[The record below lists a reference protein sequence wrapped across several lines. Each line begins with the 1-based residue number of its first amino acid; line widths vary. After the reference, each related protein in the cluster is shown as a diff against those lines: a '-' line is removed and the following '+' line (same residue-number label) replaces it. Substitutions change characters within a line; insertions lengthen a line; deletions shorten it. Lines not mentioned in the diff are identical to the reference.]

1 MSSET
6 SLPTDAADA
15 KAAKA
20 QAKKR
25 RSAVKSEARAKARS
39 TRKQTRA
46 AKRTQ
51 NAPGSVSE
59 APGSVSGGPGAAQ
72 PGRSAG
78 QPGSEAEQS
87 TGLAGL
93 RDRAVEL
100 WIRRIH
106 PVLDV
111 ISPIGWAVFGAA
123 AACWFIGLTL
133 HITELNV
140 IAFALTVPLVIAAL
154 FVLGR
159 ASYKVTLDLQTH
171 RVVVG
176 TRAVGRVEVANPTQ
190 RVILPS
196 RIELA
201 VGSATAQF
209 MVPKLDAGAEH
220 EELFAVPTKRR
231 AVLVVGPVRSVRDDP
246 LSLMRRQVTWA
257 KEQELF
263 VHPRTVRLDEAASGF
278 LRDLEGTP
286 SSDLSS
292 SDIAFHAL
300 RDYAPGD
307 DRRHVHWRTTARTGK
322 LMVRQFEET
331 RRSHVVVALD
341 NLAEHYASDD
351 EFELAVSVAASI
363 SGQTFREE
371 KELTPFTFDER
382 QNTGTLRQMMDDY
395 TVIEQFKERAS
406 FHELGQKAA
415 DLAPNASAV
424 MMVVGSHTTAREL
437 NSAANQLPIGVM
449 AVAIRCVDDAD
460 VKRSAI
466 GSLDVVTLGSL
477 DTLARALR
485 AVGR

>member
-1 MSSET
+1 MNVET
-6 SLPTDAADA
+6 PLPADTADARSARRAA
-15 KAAKA
+15 KAARKHERA
-20 QAKKR
+20 QERA
-25 RSAVKSEARAKARS
+25 EARRAR
-39 TRKQTRA
+39 RA
-46 AKRTQ
+46 AQ
-51 NAPGSVSE
+51 QPSG
-59 APGSVSGGPGAAQ
+59 GGPGEAGIAQDDAAAQ
-72 PGRSAG
+72 DQGNILTR
-78 QPGSEAEQS
+78 
-87 TGLAGL
+87 L
-93 RDRAVEL
+93 RDSAVEL
-100 WIRRIH
+100 WIRRLH
-106 PVLDV
+106 PVLNV
-111 ISPIGWAVFGAA
+111 VSPIGWAVAA
-123 AACWFIGLTL
+123 VAVFCWIVGLRF
-133 HITELNV
+133 HVTELNV
-140 IAFALTVPLVIAAL
+140 LAFALSVPMVIAAL
-154 FVLGR
+154 FVLGK
-159 ASYKVTLDLQTH
+159 ASYRVTLDLQSH

-190 RVILPS
+190 RILLPA

-201 VGSATAQF
+201 VGAATAQF
-209 MVPKLDAGAEH
+209 LVPRLPAGESH
-220 EELFAVPTKRR
+220 EELFAVPTRRR

-257 KEQELF
+257 RPQELF

-341 NLAEHYASDD
+341 DLAEHYASDE
-351 EFELAVSVAASI
+351 EFELAVSAAASI
-363 SGQTFREE
+363 AAQTLKEE
-371 KELTPFTFDER
+371 KELTPFSFEAR
-382 QNTGTLRQMMDDY
+382 QRTGTHRQMMDDY
-395 TVIEQFKERAS
+395 TVLEPIEQHYS
-406 FHELGQKAA
+406 LHELGQKAA

-437 NSAANQLPIGVM
+437 NSAANQLPIGVL
-449 AVAIRCVDDAD
+449 AVAIRCVDGAE
-460 VKRSAI
+460 VRRSAI
-466 GSLDVVTLGSL
+466 GGLDVVTVGQL

>member
-1 MSSET
+1 
-6 SLPTDAADA
+6 
-15 KAAKA
+15 
-20 QAKKR
+20 
-25 RSAVKSEARAKARS
+25 
-39 TRKQTRA
+39 
-46 AKRTQ
+46 
-51 NAPGSVSE
+51 
-59 APGSVSGGPGAAQ
+59 
-72 PGRSAG
+72 
-78 QPGSEAEQS
+78 
-87 TGLAGL
+87 
-93 RDRAVEL
+93 
-100 WIRRIH
+100 
-106 PVLDV
+106 
-111 ISPIGWAVFGAA
+111 
-123 AACWFIGLTL
+123 
-133 HITELNV
+133 
-140 IAFALTVPLVIAAL
+140 
-154 FVLGR
+154 
-159 ASYKVTLDLQTH
+159 LDLQTH

-190 RVILPS
+190 RTILPS

-209 MVPKLDAGAEH
+209 MVPRLAADAAH

-263 VHPRTVRLDEAASGF
+263 VHPRTVWLDEAASGF

-307 DRRHVHWRTTARTGK
+307 DRRHVHWRTTARRPALSRPTPRAGECT
-322 LMVRQFEET
+322 VRQSAEP

-341 NLAEHYASDD
+341 NLAEHYASTD
-351 EFELAVSVAASI
+351 EFELAVSAAASI

-371 KELTPFTFDER
+371 KELTPFTLDQR
-382 QNTGTLRQMMDDY
+382 QSTRTMRQMMDDY
-395 TVIEQFKERAS
+395 TVVDQLKERIP

-449 AVAIRCVDDAD
+449 AVAI
-460 VKRSAI
+460 
-466 GSLDVVTLGSL
+466 
-477 DTLARALR
+477 
-485 AVGR
+485 

>member
-1 MSSET
+1 MSQET
-6 SLPTDAADA
+6 SVPTDTADA
-15 KAAKA
+15 RSAKA
-20 QAKKR
+20 EAKKR
-25 RSAVKSEARAKARS
+25 RRAAAAESRAGSRRDRRRARS
-39 TRKQTRA
+39 A
-46 AKRTQ
+46 AKRARSGDAAAPAEETTQ
-51 NAPGSVSE
+51 QGTAAP
-59 APGSVSGGPGAAQ
+59 
-72 PGRSAG
+72 
-78 QPGSEAEQS
+78 S
-87 TGLAGL
+87 TGWAGL

-111 ISPIGWAVFGAA
+111 VSPVGWAVLGVAA
-123 AACWFIGLTL
+123 ASWIAGLTL
-133 HITELNV
+133 HVTELNV
-140 IAFALTVPLVIAAL
+140 VALALTVPLVIAAL
-154 FVLGR
+154 FVLGKANYR
-159 ASYKVTLDLQTH
+159 VTLDLQTH

-190 RVILPS
+190 RDILPS

-201 VGSATAQF
+201 VGKATAQF
-209 MVPKLDAGAEH
+209 LVPRLRAEQTH

-300 RDYAPGD
+300 RDYSPGD

-341 NLAEHYASDD
+341 NLAEHYASED

-363 SGQTFREE
+363 SAQTFREE
-371 KELTPFTFDER
+371 KELTPFTFDAR
-382 QNTGTLRQMMDDY
+382 QRTAAFRPMMDDY
-395 TVIEQFKERAS
+395 TLVEQLKERIS

-424 MMVVGSHTTAREL
+424 MMVVGPHTTAREL

-449 AVAIRCVDDAD
+449 AVAIRCVEDAE
-460 VKRSAI
+460 VRRSAI

>member
-1 MSSET
+1 MSSQN
-6 SLPTDAADA
+6 SLPSDTADA

-25 RSAVKSEARAKARS
+25 RSAVEAEARAQSRS

-46 AKRTQ
+46 AKRAA
-51 NAPGSVSE
+51 NAPRT
-59 APGSVSGGPGAAQ
+59 AGGEETAQ

-78 QPGSEAEQS
+78 RPGAVAERS

-93 RDRAVEL
+93 RDRTVEL

-111 ISPIGWAVFGAA
+111 ISPIGWAVLGAA

-159 ASYKVTLDLQTH
+159 ASYQVTLDLQSH

-190 RVILPS
+190 RMILPS

-209 MVPKLDAGAEH
+209 MVPKLAAGAEH

-351 EFELAVSVAASI
+351 EFELAVSIAASI

-382 QNTGTLRQMMDDY
+382 QNTVNLRQMMDDY
-395 TVIEQFKERAS
+395 TVVEQLKERAP

-415 DLAPNASAV
+415 DLAPSASAV

>member
-1 MSSET
+1 MSQET
-6 SLPTDAADA
+6 SVPTDTADA
-15 KAAKA
+15 RSAKA
-20 QAKKR
+20 EAKKR
-25 RSAVKSEARAKARS
+25 RRAAAAESRAGSRRDRRRARS
-39 TRKQTRA
+39 A
-46 AKRTQ
+46 AKRARSGDAAAPAEETTQ
-51 NAPGSVSE
+51 QGTAAP
-59 APGSVSGGPGAAQ
+59 
-72 PGRSAG
+72 
-78 QPGSEAEQS
+78 S
-87 TGLAGL
+87 TGWAGL

-111 ISPIGWAVFGAA
+111 VSPVGWAVLGVAA
-123 AACWFIGLTL
+123 ASWIAGLTL
-133 HITELNV
+133 HVTELNV
-140 IAFALTVPLVIAAL
+140 VALALTVPLVIAAL
-154 FVLGR
+154 FVLGKANYR
-159 ASYKVTLDLQTH
+159 VTLDLQTH

-176 TRAVGRVEVANPTQ
+176 TRAVGRVEVATPTQ
-190 RVILPS
+190 RDILPS

-201 VGSATAQF
+201 VGKATAQF
-209 MVPKLDAGAEH
+209 LVPRLRAEQTH

-300 RDYAPGD
+300 RDYSPGD

-341 NLAEHYASDD
+341 NLAEHYASED

-363 SGQTFREE
+363 SAQTFREE
-371 KELTPFTFDER
+371 KELTPFTFDAR
-382 QNTGTLRQMMDDY
+382 QRTAAFRPMMDDY
-395 TVIEQFKERAS
+395 TLVEQLKERIS

-424 MMVVGSHTTAREL
+424 MMVVGPHTTAREL

-449 AVAIRCVDDAD
+449 AVAIRCVEDAE
-460 VKRSAI
+460 VRRSAI

>member
-1 MSSET
+1 MSPET
-6 SLPTDAADA
+6 SLPTDTADARAA
-15 KAAKA
+15 KAA
-20 QAKKR
+20 AKKR
-25 RSAVKSEARAKARS
+25 RGAARADARATSRRRRLKAR
-39 TRKQTRA
+39 QDRA
-46 AKRTQ
+46 AG
-51 NAPGSVSE
+51 GSTS
-59 APGSVSGGPGAAQ
+59 SVPGAA
-72 PGRSAG
+72 SG
-78 QPGSEAEQS
+78 QGAVTEGASS

-100 WIRRIH
+100 WLRRIH

-111 ISPIGWAVFGAA
+111 VSPIGWAVVGVTAV
-123 AACWFIGLTL
+123 CWFAGLTL

-154 FVLGR
+154 FVLGK
-159 ASYKVTLDLQTH
+159 ASYRVTLDLQTH

-209 MVPKLDAGAEH
+209 MVPKLAADAAH

-257 KEQELF
+257 KAQELF

-351 EFELAVSVAASI
+351 EFELAVSTAASI
-363 SGQTFREE
+363 AGQTFREE
-371 KELTPFTFDER
+371 KELTPFSLDQR
-382 QNTGTLRQMMDDY
+382 QSTRTLRQMMDDY
-395 TVIEQFKERAS
+395 TVLDQLKERIS

-460 VKRSAI
+460 VTRSAI
-466 GSLDVVTLGSL
+466 GGLDVVTLGSL
-477 DTLARALR
+477 DSLAKALR

>member
-1 MSSET
+1 MSTSS
-6 SLPTDAADA
+6 SLPTDTADA
-15 KAAKA
+15 K
-20 QAKKR
+20 QAKKAAKR
-25 RSAVKSEARAKARS
+25 RRKAAQAEARAEQR
-39 TRKQTRA
+39 RKRRA
-46 AKRTQ
+46 AAEQGSSVPVGETTGS
-51 NAPGSVSE
+51 APGS
-59 APGSVSGGPGAAQ
+59 APELSRFGA
-72 PGRSAG
+72 
-78 QPGSEAEQS
+78 
-87 TGLAGL
+87 L
-93 RDRAVEL
+93 RARIADL
-100 WIRRIH
+100 WERRIF

-111 ISPIGWAVFGAA
+111 VSPIGWAVLGMAVL
-123 AACWFIGLTL
+123 CWLLGLTL

-140 IAFALTVPLVIAAL
+140 IALALTVPLVIAAL

-159 ASYKVTLDLQTH
+159 ASYQVTLDLQTH

-209 MVPKLDAGAEH
+209 MVPRLPSGEMH

-257 KEQELF
+257 KEQELY

-286 SSDLSS
+286 SSHLSS

-300 RDYAPGD
+300 RDYVPGD

-331 RRSHVVVALD
+331 RRSHVVVALN
-341 NLAEHYASDD
+341 NLAEHYATDE
-351 EFELAVSVAASI
+351 EFELAVSSAASL
-363 SGQTFREE
+363 SAQTFREE
-371 KELTPFTFDER
+371 KELTPFSFDTNQR
-382 QNTGTLRQMMDDY
+382 TGTFRQMMDDY
-395 TVIEQFKERAS
+395 TTIDPIKDRFDL
-406 FHELGQKAA
+406 HELGQKAA

-424 MMVVGSHTTAREL
+424 MLVVGSHTTAREL

-449 AVAIRCVDDAD
+449 AVAIRCVEGAE
-460 VKRSAI
+460 VRRSAI
-466 GSLDVVTLGSL
+466 GGLDVVTLGEL
-477 DTLARALR
+477 DDLAKAMR

>member
-1 MSSET
+1 MSPET
-6 SLPTDAADA
+6 SLPTDTADA

-20 QAKKR
+20 EARKR
-25 RSAVKSEARAKARS
+25 RSAVKADARATSRRRRLRARKDRS
-39 TRKQTRA
+39 TGA
-46 AKRTQ
+46 AGGTSS
-51 NAPGSVSE
+51 APGTPSE
-59 APGSVSGGPGAAQ
+59 QAAATGGA
-72 PGRSAG
+72 S
-78 QPGSEAEQS
+78 S
-87 TGLAGL
+87 TGLVGL
-93 RDRAVEL
+93 RDRVVEL
-100 WIRRIH
+100 WLRRIH

-111 ISPIGWAVFGAA
+111 VSPIGWAVVGVTAA
-123 AACWFIGLTL
+123 SWLAGLTL

-154 FVLGR
+154 FVLGK
-159 ASYKVTLDLQTH
+159 ASYKVNLDLQTH

-176 TRAVGRVEVANPTQ
+176 TRAVGRVEVTNPTQ

-209 MVPKLDAGAEH
+209 MVPRLAADAEH

-286 SSDLSS
+286 SADLSS

-351 EFELAVSVAASI
+351 EFELAVSIAASI
-363 SGQTFREE
+363 AGQTFREE
-371 KELTPFTFDER
+371 KELTPFSLDQR
-382 QNTGTLRQMMDDY
+382 QSTRTMRQMMDDY
-395 TVIEQFKERAS
+395 TVLEQLKERVS

-449 AVAIRCVDDAD
+449 AVAIRCVDDAE
-460 VKRSAI
+460 VTRSAI
-466 GSLDVVTLGSL
+466 GGLDVVTLGSL
-477 DTLARALR
+477 DALAKALR

>member
-1 MSSET
+1 MTQET
-6 SLPTDAADA
+6 SVPADTADA
-15 KAAKA
+15 RSAKA
-20 QAKKR
+20 QARKR
-25 RSAVKSEARAKARS
+25 RRAAAAEARAGSRRERRRSRAAAERARS
-39 TRKQTRA
+39 GETAPLEKTTRDGDA
-46 AKRTQ
+46 
-51 NAPGSVSE
+51 E
-59 APGSVSGGPGAAQ
+59 A
-72 PGRSAG
+72 
-78 QPGSEAEQS
+78 S
-87 TGLAGL
+87 TGWAGL

-100 WIRRIH
+100 WLRRIH

-111 ISPIGWAVFGAA
+111 VSPVGWAAFGVAA
-123 AACWFIGLTL
+123 ASWIAGLTL

-140 IAFALTVPLVIAAL
+140 IALALTIPLLIAAL
-154 FVLGR
+154 FVLGK
-159 ASYKVTLDLQTH
+159 ASYAVTLDLQTH

-190 RVILPS
+190 RDILPS

-201 VGSATAQF
+201 VGRATAQF
-209 MVPKLDAGAEH
+209 LVPRLRPEATH
-220 EELFAVPTKRR
+220 EELFAVPTSRR

-263 VHPRTVRLDEAASGF
+263 VHPRTVQLDEAASGY

-300 RDYAPGD
+300 RDYSPGD

-341 NLAEHYASDD
+341 NLAEHYASED

-363 SGQTFREE
+363 SAQTFREE
-371 KELTPFTFDER
+371 KELTPFTFDAR
-382 QNTGTLRQMMDDY
+382 QRTAGFRPMMDDY
-395 TVIEQFKERAS
+395 TVVEQLGERRS
-406 FHELGQKAA
+406 FHELGQKAS

-424 MMVVGSHTTAREL
+424 MMVVGPHTTAREL
-437 NSAANQLPIGVM
+437 NAAATQLPIGVM
-449 AVAIRCVDDAD
+449 AVAIRCVADAE
-460 VKRSAI
+460 VRRSAI

>member
-1 MSSET
+1 MSPESSVPADT
-6 SLPTDAADA
+6 ADA
-15 KAAKA
+15 KSAKA
-20 QAKKR
+20 EAKKR
-25 RSAVKSEARAKARS
+25 RRAAAAESRVGSRRERRRARA
-39 TRKQTRA
+39 A
-46 AKRTQ
+46 AKRARGEQDAPAEETTQ
-51 NAPGSVSE
+51 
-59 APGSVSGGPGAAQ
+59 
-72 PGRSAG
+72 GRSA
-78 QPGSEAEQS
+78 PAS
-87 TGLAGL
+87 TGLVGL
-93 RDRAVEL
+93 RDRVVEL
-100 WIRRIH
+100 WLRRIH

-111 ISPIGWAVFGAA
+111 ISPVGWAAIGVA
-123 AACWFIGLTL
+123 AACWIAGLTL
-133 HITELNV
+133 HVTELNV
-140 IAFALTVPLVIAAL
+140 IALALTIPLAIAAL
-154 FVLGR
+154 FVLGK
-159 ASYKVTLDLQTH
+159 ANYEVTLDLQTH

-176 TRAVGRVEVANPTQ
+176 TRAVGRVEVGNPGQ
-190 RVILPS
+190 RDILPS

-201 VGSATAQF
+201 VGKATAQF
-209 MVPKLDAGAEH
+209 LVPRLRAAETH

-257 KEQELF
+257 KAQELY
-263 VHPRTVRLDEAASGF
+263 VHPRTARLDEAASGF

-300 RDYAPGD
+300 RDYSPGD

-341 NLAEHYASDD
+341 NLAEHYATED

-363 SGQTFREE
+363 SAQTLREE
-371 KELTPFTFDER
+371 KELTPFTFDAR
-382 QNTGTLRQMMDDY
+382 QRTLGFRPLMDDY
-395 TVIEQFKERAS
+395 TVVEELKERIS

-424 MMVVGSHTTAREL
+424 MMVVGPHTTAREL
-437 NSAANQLPIGVM
+437 NAAANQLPIGVM
-449 AVAIRCVDDAD
+449 AVAIRCVEDAE
-460 VKRSAI
+460 VRRSAI
-466 GSLDVVTLGSL
+466 GSLDVVTVGSL